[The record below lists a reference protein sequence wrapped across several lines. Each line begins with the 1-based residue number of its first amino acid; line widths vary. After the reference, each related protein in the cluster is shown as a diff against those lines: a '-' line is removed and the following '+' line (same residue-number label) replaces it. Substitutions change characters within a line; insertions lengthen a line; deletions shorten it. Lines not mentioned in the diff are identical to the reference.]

1 MRSPGR
7 KAIYGILCML
17 LSGVILCF
25 LPPGFMDDL
34 EASIPTLATAMTL
47 FMLGISGLYLLF
59 SGSYRAFRMKSLLAG
74 QGVIASWH
82 VPPDVWTV
90 SERSG
95 SRTPASPSRA
105 SGGSISFHGE
115 RRRAEG

>member
-1 MRSPGR
+1 MGCHRAMRSPGR

-34 EASIPTLATAMTL
+34 ESIPTLATAMTL

-82 VPPDVWTV
+82 VPPDV
-90 SERSG
+90 
-95 SRTPASPSRA
+95 
-105 SGGSISFHGE
+105 
-115 RRRAEG
+115 